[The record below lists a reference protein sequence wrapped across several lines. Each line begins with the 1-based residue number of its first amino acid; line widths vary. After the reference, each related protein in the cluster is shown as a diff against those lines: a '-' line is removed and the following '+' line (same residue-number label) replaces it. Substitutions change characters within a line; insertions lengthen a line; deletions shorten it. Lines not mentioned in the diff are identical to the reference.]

1 MNKQADNL
9 RIMAQRMRNNLQSK
23 IKGQENVTRVITVTS
38 GKGGVGKSNF
48 SVNLALALATLKQ
61 RVIILDADLG
71 LANIDVILGIS
82 PPYNLAHVIAGEKTI
97 PEIICEGP
105 HGLKII
111 PGGSGMHELANLKD
125 WQLENFLTK
134 LSHLEGMADYLLI
147 DTGAG
152 LSKAVLSFALAAD
165 EVIVVT
171 TTEPTAITDAYG
183 LIKTIRQ
190 QRYHGKVKVVVN
202 RVSSASD
209 AGVVFNKLKIAIS
222 RFLKYQIEYLG
233 AIREDPKVSQ
243 AVKEQQ
249 PFLLSYPLTPATQ
262 DIFAMAAVLCNQDYR
277 PESYLGVKMFF
288 SKVAEYFR

>member
-9 RIMAQRMRNNLQSK
+9 RILAQRMRNNVQAK
-23 IKGQENVTRVITVTS
+23 IKGQNNVTRVITVTS

-48 SVNLALALATLKQ
+48 SVNLGLALSEMKQ
-61 RVIILDADLG
+61 RVLILDADLG
-71 LANIDVILGIS
+71 LANIDVILGITPS
-82 PPYNLAHVIAGEKTI
+82 YNLAHVIAGEKTI

-105 HGLKII
+105 RGLNII

-125 WQLENFLTK
+125 WQIENFLAK
-134 LSHLEGMADYLLI
+134 LSHLEGMADYLII

-152 LSKAVLSFALAAD
+152 LSKAVLSFVLAAD

-190 QRYHGKVKVVVN
+190 QRYQGKVKVVVN
-202 RVSSASD
+202 RATSPAD
-209 AGVVFNKLKIAIS
+209 ANIVFNKLKIAIS
-222 RFLKYQIEYLG
+222 RFLKYQIEFLG
-233 AIREDPKVSQ
+233 EIREDSKVGQ

-249 PFLLSYPLTPATQ
+249 PFVIGYPLCPATQ
-262 DIFAMAAVLCNQDYR
+262 DIYTIAAALSHQDYQ
-277 PESYLGVKMFF
+277 PDTYLGVKMFF
-288 SKVAEYFR
+288 SKVTEYFR

>member
-9 RIMAQRMRNNLQSK
+9 RILAQRMKNNLQAK
-23 IKGQENVTRVITVTS
+23 IKGQENITRVITVTS

-48 SVNLALALATLKQ
+48 SVNLALALSEMKQ
-61 RVIILDADLG
+61 KVIILDADLG

-97 PEIICEGP
+97 PEILCEGP
-105 HGLKII
+105 RGLKII

-125 WQLENFLTK
+125 WQIENFLTK
-134 LSHLEGMADYLLI
+134 LSHLEGMADYLII

-152 LSKAVLSFALAAD
+152 LSKSVLSFALAAD

-183 LIKTIRQ
+183 LIKTVRQ
-190 QRYHGKVKVVVN
+190 QRYPGKVKVVVN
-202 RVSSASD
+202 RASSAGD
-209 AGVVFNKLKIAIS
+209 ANVVFNKLKIAIS

-233 AIREDPKVSQ
+233 VIREDPKVGQ

-249 PFLLSYPLTPATQ
+249 PFLLAYPLSTATQ
-262 DIFAMAAVLCNQDYR
+262 DIYTLAAALCHQDYQ
-277 PESYLGVKMFF
+277 PDTYLGVKMFF